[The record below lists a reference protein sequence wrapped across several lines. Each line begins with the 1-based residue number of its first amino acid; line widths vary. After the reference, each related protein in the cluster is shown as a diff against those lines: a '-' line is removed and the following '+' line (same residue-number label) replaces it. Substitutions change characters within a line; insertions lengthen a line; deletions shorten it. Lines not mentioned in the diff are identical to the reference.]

1 MIKLIDILNEDTK
14 DGVYV
19 DTDQAQA
26 QLGKTVTDPKSGI
39 KSTLSAVNPETGGM
53 TWDIEYEVDPER
65 VYNELDKLV
74 KYMMAHPE
82 LNVELS
88 SHTDSR
94 ASTKYNNKT
103 LSCGLHQ
110 L

>member
-53 TWDIEYEVDPER
+53 TWDIDYEVDPER
-65 VYNELDKLV
+65 VYNELDRLV
-74 KYMMAHPE
+74 KYMDSVKDGE
-82 LNVELS
+82 LLKVKDILKKLKNQ
-88 SHTDSR
+88 TSR
-94 ASTKYNNKT
+94 LVK
-103 LSCGLHQ
+103 
-110 L
+110 

>member
-74 KYMMAHPE
+74 KYMDSVKDGE
-82 LNVELS
+82 LLKVKDILKKLKNQ
-88 SHTDSR
+88 TSR
-94 ASTKYNNKT
+94 LVK
-103 LSCGLHQ
+103 
-110 L
+110 

>member
-1 MIKLIDILNEDTK
+1 MIKLINILNEDTK

-19 DTDQAQA
+19 DIDQAQA

-74 KYMMAHPE
+74 KYMNSVKDGE
-82 LNVELS
+82 LLKVKDILKKLKNQ
-88 SHTDSR
+88 TSR
-94 ASTKYNNKT
+94 LVK
-103 LSCGLHQ
+103 
-110 L
+110 

>member
-74 KYMMAHPE
+74 KYMDSIKDGE
-82 LNVELS
+82 LLKVKDILKKLKNQ
-88 SHTDSR
+88 TSR
-94 ASTKYNNKT
+94 LVK
-103 LSCGLHQ
+103 
-110 L
+110 

>member
-74 KYMMAHPE
+74 KYMDSIKDGE
-82 LNVELS
+82 LLKVKDILRKLKNQ
-88 SHTDSR
+88 TSR
-94 ASTKYNNKT
+94 LVK
-103 LSCGLHQ
+103 
-110 L
+110 

>member
-19 DTDQAQA
+19 DTDQAQS

-39 KSTLSAVNPETGGM
+39 KSTLSAINPETGGM
-53 TWDIEYEVDPER
+53 TWDIDYAVDPER

-74 KYMMAHPE
+74 KYMDSVKDGE
-82 LNVELS
+82 LLKVKDILRKLKNQ
-88 SHTDSR
+88 TSR
-94 ASTKYNNKT
+94 LVK
-103 LSCGLHQ
+103 
-110 L
+110 

>member
-19 DTDQAQA
+19 DTDQALA

-65 VYNELDKLV
+65 VYNELDRLV
-74 KYMMAHPE
+74 KYMDSVKDGE
-82 LNVELS
+82 LLKVKDILKKLKNQ
-88 SHTDSR
+88 TSR
-94 ASTKYNNKT
+94 LVK
-103 LSCGLHQ
+103 
-110 L
+110 

>member
-53 TWDIEYEVDPER
+53 TWDIDYEVDPER
-65 VYNELDKLV
+65 VYNELDRLV
-74 KYMMAHPE
+74 KYMDSVKDGE
-82 LNVELS
+82 LLKVKDILRKLKNQ
-88 SHTDSR
+88 TSR
-94 ASTKYNNKT
+94 LVK
-103 LSCGLHQ
+103 
-110 L
+110 

>member
-65 VYNELDKLV
+65 VYNELDRLV
-74 KYMMAHPE
+74 KYMDSVKDGE
-82 LNVELS
+82 LLKVKDILKKLKNQ
-88 SHTDSR
+88 TSR
-94 ASTKYNNKT
+94 LVK
-103 LSCGLHQ
+103 
-110 L
+110 

>member
-74 KYMMAHPE
+74 KYMDSVKDGE
-82 LNVELS
+82 LLKVKDILRKLKNQ
-88 SHTDSR
+88 TSR
-94 ASTKYNNKT
+94 LVK
-103 LSCGLHQ
+103 
-110 L
+110 

>member
-1 MIKLIDILNEDTK
+1 MIKLIDILNEDNK

-53 TWDIEYEVDPER
+53 TWDIEYEVDPEH
-65 VYNELDKLV
+65 VYNELDRLV
-74 KYMMAHPE
+74 KYMDSVKDGE
-82 LNVELS
+82 LLKVKDILKKLKNQ
-88 SHTDSR
+88 TSR
-94 ASTKYNNKT
+94 LVK
-103 LSCGLHQ
+103 
-110 L
+110 